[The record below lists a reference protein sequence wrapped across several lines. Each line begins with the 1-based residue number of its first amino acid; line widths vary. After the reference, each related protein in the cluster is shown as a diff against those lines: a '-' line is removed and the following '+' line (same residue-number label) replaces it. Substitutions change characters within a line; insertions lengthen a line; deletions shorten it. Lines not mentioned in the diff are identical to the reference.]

1 MAAFQQTK
9 RWDEE
14 YETTRARV
22 AQARLAVNRT
32 LSLLADARLNHDRAD
47 GLLRRADSMTKET
60 QGQVVFA
67 EHKLEEAQQNS
78 ANAKRKALPQHRW
91 QADIRRWQA
100 AADDAK
106 SDLRRGGDDL
116 MRAEKDKKNL
126 ATEIKERQAAV
137 AKGERE
143 IYTWQQKLQYVSKF
157 GRGLR
162 TATRSSSES
171 QENPLAVTEQAAA
184 ALREVLERTDRLP
197 DQAFRL
203 TSGPDGGIN
212 LTLDHAKN
220 DDHVISHE
228 SVRVLLVGP
237 GLPDSLKGKT
247 LDISDSPEGT
257 QIVLSG

>member
-1 MAAFQQTK
+1 MAAFQRTK

-22 AQARLAVNRT
+22 AQARLALNRT

-47 GLLRRADSMTKET
+47 GVLRRADGMTKET
-60 QGQVVFA
+60 QGQVAFA
-67 EHKLEEAQQNS
+67 EHKL
-78 ANAKRKALPQHRW
+78 
-91 QADIRRWQA
+91 
-100 AADDAK
+100 K
-106 SDLRRGGDDL
+106 SDLRRWGDDL

-171 QENPLAVTEQAAA
+171 QENPLAVTEQAAG

-203 TSGPDGGIN
+203 TSGPDGGIT
-212 LTLDHAKN
+212 LTLDHAK
-220 DDHVISHE
+220 DDDQVISHE
-228 SVRVLLVGP
+228 RVRVLLVGP
-237 GLPDSLKGKT
+237 SLPDSLKGKT